1 MLEQVSQRLESFLT
15 TYGWSFRR
23 AGDGEWQTGFQGQ
36 ERTYPMRISATD
48 SWVSFQVHPFMKL
61 QIDWE
66 SWPEIA
72 PFFLEMNQACP
83 LVKLAMHPD
92 GHMGLTFE
100 ILANRFD
107 YETFSDSLGILGHY
121 ADQLYDEIL
130 EFLDGIGFRYTTSLR
145 LLT

>member
-1 MLEQVSQRLESFLT
+1 MLAQVSQRLESFLT
-15 TYGWSFRR
+15 TYGWHFRR
-23 AGDGEWQTGFQGQ
+23 AGDGEWQTGFQGS
-36 ERTYPMRISATD
+36 ERTYPMRISVTD

-61 QIDWE
+61 RIDWG

-83 LVKLAMHPD
+83 LVKLVVCPD
-92 GHMGLTFE
+92 GYLGLTFE
-100 ILANRFD
+100 LLSNRLD
-107 YETFSDSLGILGHY
+107 YETFSDSLGVLGYY

-130 EFLDGIGFRYTTSLR
+130 EFLDGIGYRYITSLR